1 MNIKKENW
9 VVSKAGPKVYD
20 VNPSLITLGLNRV
33 THADEAPFVITAFVA
48 NYTWNQSNA
57 GAPVVQSEVS
67 GDVVMGA
74 AICEPNQ
81 CEVVLVSVR
90 FFCSGPNV
98 VIAPV

>member
-9 VVSKAGPKVYD
+9 VVSRAGPKVYD

-33 THADEAPFVITAFVA
+33 THADEAPFVITALVA
-48 NYTWNQSNA
+48 NYPWNQSNA
-57 GAPVVQSEVS
+57 VAPVVQFDVS

-81 CEVVLVSVR
+81 CGVVFVSVR
-90 FFCSGPNV
+90 FFYSGPNV